1 MNKKLISLV
10 TITSIMFTSVSPVFA
25 KDFDSKQN
33 VALNHA
39 WTVTFNKS
47 VDTNE
52 AFENVYIKDSKG
64 NKVATRLD
72 FNDDATKMIVTPTDG
87 YAPNST
93 YTLVVDNVAD
103 TKGDK
108 LSDNATMQFTTAD
121 EAQQGSFDINKVYA
135 NGSTDNVSSNVQPNA
150 IFDLE
155 LSKNI
160 DASTIG
166 NVTVTDKDGNKA
178 NVKVT
183 AIGSEIDIDPNNIFW
198 DDTHTIDVPRNAYKC
213 NTTYTINLNGVK
225 STDGQDISSK
235 TYGFTTRD
243 YELNPTIQG
252 ICNDDY
258 ISFGSQYAS
267 ELYQIPDGDGDGY
280 FTQSLQ
286 KCHDNSG
293 TLVLDNA
300 YKVQQVSQI
309 TNDWNPYAN
318 LQNRN
323 IVNLQVELRK
333 EYKKILAKNPSYSG
347 YNVGF
352 REGAPQDAGTAYDS
366 TGMVEYQFMP
376 NVLDSM
382 LNFNFQLFSYYNTA
396 IFSGFGQAPLDT
408 ATTNDITSALTTQH
422 PQVAIQMSSTS
433 TNAEGNLSRLA
444 MYQSLYCMFGGDY
457 AGQLYDY
464 IVSEENAGYDSRHQ
478 FHTKQIGNITI
489 YDNNGIF
496 LFKY

>member
-10 TITSIMFTSVSPVFA
+10 TMTSIMFTSVSPVFA
-25 KDFDSKQN
+25 KNFDSKQN

-64 NKVATRLD
+64 NKIPTRLD
-72 FNDDATKMIVTPTDG
+72 FNDDTTKMIVTPTDG

-108 LSDNATMQFTTAD
+108 LSDNATMQFTTAN
-121 EAQQGSFDINKVYA
+121 EAQQGNFDINKVYA
-135 NGSTDNVSSNVQPNA
+135 NGSTDNASSNVQPNA

-213 NTTYTINLNGVK
+213 NTTYTINLNGVR
-225 STDGQDISSK
+225 STDGQDIATK
-235 TYGFTTRD
+235 TYSFETRA
-243 YELNPTIQG
+243 YKLNPTIQG

-300 YKVQQVSQI
+300 YKVQKVSQI

-318 LQNRN
+318 LQSRN

-333 EYKKILAKNPSYSG
+333 EYQKIVAKNPSYAG

-352 REGAPQDAGTAYDS
+352 RESAPQTTYVDT
-366 TGMVEYQFMP
+366 TGKVTYEYMI
-376 NVLDSM
+376 NILDSM
-382 LNFNFQLFSYYNTA
+382 PLYSFRLFSLYKNNLPSNLV
-396 IFSGFGQAPLDT
+396 SGIVANE
-408 ATTNDITSALTTQH
+408 TTTDLQNAFKSNN
-422 PQVAIQMSSTS
+422 PQVALEMSSTS
-433 TNAEGNLSRLA
+433 TDAKSNLARLA

-457 AGQLYDY
+457 AGEIYDY
-464 IVSEENAGYDSRHQ
+464 IIKEESLTYSQRQEMYA
-478 FHTKQIGNITI
+478 KQIGNIAI